1 MSWLRRHNGKPWN
14 CYHSHY
20 RLLLARRSLG
30 LRVSHPIINLQP
42 PRIPDITII
51 QGGEVTDLSEAGDPA
66 EQELQLAVGGAGG
79 VLGDLMAGEVD
90 GDPGKAAL
98 GVRDAHVAGAGL
110 QADGGGGD
118 GLVLG
123 LVDDLVDPGVVGH
136 EELLRRRRREPLLAV
151 PCHVVQRHE
160 SAVRQEEI
168 VQKPA
173 ADDHVVGPLDHRRE
187 CGVAGWLREVAVRE

>member
-20 RLLLARRSLG
+20 RLLLAPRSLR

-42 PRIPDITII
+42 PRIPDIAII
-51 QGGEVTDLSEAGDPA
+51 QSREVTNLGETGDPA
-66 EQELQLAVGGAGG
+66 EEELQLAVGGAGG

-90 GDPGKAAL
+90 GDPGEAAL

-118 GLVLG
+118 GLVLS
-123 LVDDLVDPGVVGH
+123 LIDDLVDPRVVGH

-151 PCHVVQRHE
+151 PRHVVQRHQR
-160 SAVRQEEI
+160 AVRQQE
-168 VQKPA
+168 
-173 ADDHVVGPLDHRRE
+173 VV
-187 CGVAGWLREVAVRE
+187 